1 MQLVTSDPP
10 EPPPVADAPGL
21 VALGPPT
28 PDEGPHLSY
37 AVQWFI
43 FTTIAA
49 GGYVLLL
56 RKVAREPADELV

>member
-1 MQLVTSDPP
+1 MPP
-10 EPPPVADAPGL
+10 SWSPLGAPH
-21 VALGPPT
+21 

-56 RKVAREPADELV
+56 RKVAIDQAREHASEPSGD